1 MAYVEQDRV
10 YLRAFLGFG
19 GIFLQADPRLENAI
33 TASQSQADGGS
44 RPDSSTENFIKAR
57 IYGQA
62 AVVGPPAIP
71 ALRGLLQIEANI
83 ASLDGQA
90 GARRAGKVDLDS
102 FREMIRLRREGR
114 RMAASI
120 AYQLGMRGVRAD
132 VFSAAPV
139 ITDDDPFATAS
150 SPFW

>member
-1 MAYVEQDRV
+1 VAFNEQDRV
-10 YLRAFLGFG
+10 FLRTFLGFG
-19 GIFLQADPRLENAI
+19 GIFHQADPRLENAI
-33 TASQSQADGGS
+33 TSVQSVADGGT
-44 RPDSSTENFIKAR
+44 RPDSSTENFVKAR
-57 IYGQA
+57 VYGQA

-83 ASLDGQA
+83 ATLDVQA
-90 GARRAGKVDLDS
+90 GARKAGKVDLDS

-114 RMAASI
+114 RMAATV

-139 ITDDDPFATAS
+139 ITDDDPFATAL